1 MPYGDA
7 VEPVMAML
15 SSSDLAVLESL
26 YALSETE
33 GQRRVGDSRAQIF
46 NCLHPYHYQKHK
58 QTVPTCSL
66 SFVTS
71 CLPWLYDIP
80 SFVMNT

>member
-33 GQRRVGDSRAQIF
+33 KAKEELGIAVLKYLIVF
-46 NCLHPYHYQKHK
+46 ILTIIKNINK
-58 QTVPTCSL
+58 
-66 SFVTS
+66 
-71 CLPWLYDIP
+71 LYRP
-80 SFVMNT
+80 VLFLL

>member
-1 MPYGDA
+1 
-7 VEPVMAML
+7 MAML
-15 SSSDLAVLESL
+15 SFSDLALSESL
-26 YALSETE
+26 YALTE
-33 GQRRVGDSRAQIF
+33 IEKAKEEVGIDVFKYLIVFIF
-46 NCLHPYHYQKHK
+46 TITKNINK
-58 QTVPTCSL
+58 TVPTCFL